1 MIRVTLLRIWAGWR
15 PREGAWRP
23 ALRGCRLVTA
33 LPTKP
38 AVCTNYCIVRAGRR
52 DHGADMMESTVSFPA
67 VFFAA
72 IIGVIIFIALS
83 AVLLE
88 PRE

>member
-1 MIRVTLLRIWAGWR
+1 MGKPLPARPIGLPISHGPADKTSGLHKLLHCARR
-15 PREGAWRP
+15 
-23 ALRGCRLVTA
+23 
-33 LPTKP
+33 
-38 AVCTNYCIVRAGRR
+38 RR
-52 DHGADMMESTVSFPA
+52 DHVADMMESTVSFPA

>member
-1 MIRVTLLRIWAGWR
+1 MGLPISHGPADKTSGLHKLLHCAPRRER
-15 PREGAWRP
+15 PR
-23 ALRGCRLVTA
+23 
-33 LPTKP
+33 
-38 AVCTNYCIVRAGRR
+38 
-52 DHGADMMESTVSFPA
+52 GADMMESTVSFPA

>member
-1 MIRVTLLRIWAGWR
+1 M
-15 PREGAWRP
+15 
-23 ALRGCRLVTA
+23 A

-38 AVCTNYCIVRAGRR
+38 AVCTNYCIVRGGGS
-52 DHGADMMESTVSFPA
+52 DHGGDMVESTVSFPA

-72 IIGVIIFIALS
+72 IIGVIIFVALS

>member
-1 MIRVTLLRIWAGWR
+1 
-15 PREGAWRP
+15 
-23 ALRGCRLVTA
+23 LVTT

-38 AVCTNYCIVRAGRR
+38 AVCPNYCVVRAGAR
-52 DHGADMMESTVSFPA
+52 DHVGGMVESTVSFPA

-83 AVLLE
+83 ALLLE

>member
-1 MIRVTLLRIWAGWR
+1 MV
-15 PREGAWRP
+15 
-23 ALRGCRLVTA
+23 
-33 LPTKP
+33 
-38 AVCTNYCIVRAGRR
+38 
-52 DHGADMMESTVSFPA
+52 ESTVSFPA

-72 IIGVIIFIALS
+72 TIGVIIFVALS

>member
-1 MIRVTLLRIWAGWR
+1 MGLPMSNG
-15 PREGAWRP
+15 P
-23 ALRGCRLVTA
+23 ADKTSG
-33 LPTKP
+33 
-38 AVCTNYCIVRAGRR
+38 CTNYCIVRGGRS
-52 DHGADMMESTVSFPA
+52 DHGGDMVESTVSFPA

-72 IIGVIIFIALS
+72 IIGVIISIALS

>member
-1 MIRVTLLRIWAGWR
+1 MGRRLPAR
-15 PREGAWRP
+15 PMGLPICHGP
-23 ALRGCRLVTA
+23 AD
-33 LPTKP
+33 KP
-38 AVCTNYCIVRAGRR
+38 AVCTTYCVVRGGGS
-52 DHGADMMESTVSFPA
+52 DHGADMVESTVSFPA

-88 PRE
+88 PRD

>member
-1 MIRVTLLRIWAGWR
+1 MG
-15 PREGAWRP
+15 
-23 ALRGCRLVTA
+23 
-33 LPTKP
+33 
-38 AVCTNYCIVRAGRR
+38 YCIVRGGGR

-88 PRE
+88 PRD

>member
-1 MIRVTLLRIWAGWR
+1 
-15 PREGAWRP
+15 
-23 ALRGCRLVTA
+23 
-33 LPTKP
+33 
-38 AVCTNYCIVRAGRR
+38 
-52 DHGADMMESTVSFPA
+52 MMESTVSFPA
-67 VFFAA
+67 VVFAA

>member
-1 MIRVTLLRIWAGWR
+1 MV
-15 PREGAWRP
+15 
-23 ALRGCRLVTA
+23 
-33 LPTKP
+33 
-38 AVCTNYCIVRAGRR
+38 
-52 DHGADMMESTVSFPA
+52 ESTVYFPA

-72 IIGVIIFIALS
+72 IIGVIIFVALS

>member
-1 MIRVTLLRIWAGWR
+1 MV
-15 PREGAWRP
+15 
-23 ALRGCRLVTA
+23 
-33 LPTKP
+33 
-38 AVCTNYCIVRAGRR
+38 
-52 DHGADMMESTVSFPA
+52 ESTVSFPA
-67 VFFAA
+67 VFCAA

>member
-1 MIRVTLLRIWAGWR
+1 VIRVTLLRILG
-15 PREGAWRP
+15 EVGGDGTGACRP
-23 ALRGCRLVTA
+23 ALG
-33 LPTKP
+33 LPMSNGP
-38 AVCTNYCIVRAGRR
+38 ADKTSGCTNYCIVRGGRS
-52 DHGADMMESTVSFPA
+52 DHGGDMVESTVSFPA

>member
-1 MIRVTLLRIWAGWR
+1 MV
-15 PREGAWRP
+15 
-23 ALRGCRLVTA
+23 
-33 LPTKP
+33 
-38 AVCTNYCIVRAGRR
+38 
-52 DHGADMMESTVSFPA
+52 ESTGFFPA

-72 IIGVIIFIALS
+72 IIGVIIFVALS

>member
-1 MIRVTLLRIWAGWR
+1 MV
-15 PREGAWRP
+15 
-23 ALRGCRLVTA
+23 
-33 LPTKP
+33 
-38 AVCTNYCIVRAGRR
+38 
-52 DHGADMMESTVSFPA
+52 ESTVSFPA

-72 IIGVIIFIALS
+72 IIGIIFIALS

>member
-1 MIRVTLLRIWAGWR
+1 MGLPMSNGPADKTSGLHKLLHCVRG
-15 PREGAWRP
+15 GASDH
-23 ALRGCRLVTA
+23 RG
-33 LPTKP
+33 
-38 AVCTNYCIVRAGRR
+38 
-52 DHGADMMESTVSFPA
+52 DMVESTVSFPA

-72 IIGVIIFIALS
+72 IIGIIFIALS

>member
-1 MIRVTLLRIWAGWR
+1 MV
-15 PREGAWRP
+15 
-23 ALRGCRLVTA
+23 
-33 LPTKP
+33 
-38 AVCTNYCIVRAGRR
+38 
-52 DHGADMMESTVSFPA
+52 ESTVSFPA

-72 IIGVIIFIALS
+72 IIGMIIFIALS

>member
-1 MIRVTLLRIWAGWR
+1 MGLPMSHGPADKTSGLHKLLHCARRQER
-15 PREGAWRP
+15 PRWG
-23 ALRGCRLVTA
+23 
-33 LPTKP
+33 
-38 AVCTNYCIVRAGRR
+38 
-52 DHGADMMESTVSFPA
+52 HGGINRFLPA

-72 IIGVIIFIALS
+72 IIGVIIFVALS

>member
-1 MIRVTLLRIWAGWR
+1 MAYDGFQKLRAVRCPI
-15 PREGAWRP
+15 
-23 ALRGCRLVTA
+23 GCLMVIQP

-38 AVCTNYCIVRAGRR
+38 AVCTSYCVVRGGGR

-88 PRE
+88 PRD

>member
-1 MIRVTLLRIWAGWR
+1 VIRVTLLRILGEVGGDGTGQAPAGPPYGAADESR
-15 PREGAWRP
+15 PCRQNQRFAQIIALCAEAGA
-23 ALRGCRLVTA
+23 T
-33 LPTKP
+33 
-38 AVCTNYCIVRAGRR
+38 I
-52 DHGADMMESTVSFPA
+52 SFPA